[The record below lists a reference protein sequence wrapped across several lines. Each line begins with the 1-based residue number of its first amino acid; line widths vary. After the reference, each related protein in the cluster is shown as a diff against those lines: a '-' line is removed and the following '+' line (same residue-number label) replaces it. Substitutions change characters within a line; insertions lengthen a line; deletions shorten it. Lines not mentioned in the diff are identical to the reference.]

1 MRTGLRS
8 SLRAAA
14 AALAIALGSTLGAT
28 DANAAGP
35 APFDLA
41 GPKLE
46 VNVTRGATTLPIAQ
60 VPHLAAGDKL
70 LIKSDFPEEQSE
82 HYLMV
87 LAFLRGSTNPPPKN
101 WFFQCATWKKDCA
114 AKGLNVAIP

>member
-1 MRTGLRS
+1 MRSRFRPAR
-8 SLRAAA
+8 RAVAGA
-14 AALAIALGSTLGAT
+14 SALAFALAAIVGASVS
-28 DANAAGP
+28 ANAAGP

-41 GPKLE
+41 GPTLQ

-70 LIKSDFPEEQSE
+70 FIKSDFTQDQSE

-87 LAFLRGSTNPPPKN
+87 VAFLRGSTNPP
-101 WFFQCATWKKDCA
+101 
-114 AKGLNVAIP
+114 

>member
-1 MRTGLRS
+1 MRTGLRF

-14 AALAIALGSTLGAT
+14 AAFAIALASTLGAA

-41 GPKLE
+41 GPTLE

-70 LIKSDFPEEQSE
+70 LIKSNFPDSQSE

-87 LAFLRGSTNPPPKN
+87 VSFLRGSTNPPPKD

-114 AKGLNVAIP
+114 AKG